1 MPSNHLILCCPLLLL
16 PSIFPRIGLFSNESV
31 LPIRWPK
38 YWSFSFSISLSSEYS
53 GLISFRVDRLGLA
66 ASVLQCSAFFMA
78 QLSRM
83 LIVQLKLGR
92 SQSTLS
98 LAGRVGSDCSWVQG
112 IMPTSLSCGL
122 QACGHMCSLGRRA
135 VKAHTGLSRV
145 WTQEC
150 EFWLL
155 LPRRFPS
162 SSGSEHA
169 APQVSCG
176 TDGGM
181 ICLQHTGLY
190 LPLGRFSG

>member
-53 GLISFRVDRLGLA
+53 GLISFRVDWLGLA

-122 QACGHMCSLGRRA
+122 QACGHRNVSSGCFSLGGFPRA
-135 VKAHTGLSRV
+135 VGQSM
-145 WTQEC
+145 Q
-150 EFWLL
+150 
-155 LPRRFPS
+155 LPRSPVAQTE
-162 SSGSEHA
+162 G
-169 APQVSCG
+169 
-176 TDGGM
+176 
-181 ICLQHTGLY
+181 
-190 LPLGRFSG
+190 